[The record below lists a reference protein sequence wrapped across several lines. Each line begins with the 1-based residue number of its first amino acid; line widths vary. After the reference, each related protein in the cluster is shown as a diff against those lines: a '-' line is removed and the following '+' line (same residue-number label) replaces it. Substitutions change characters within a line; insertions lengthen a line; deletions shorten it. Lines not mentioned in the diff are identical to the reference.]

1 MIKKI
6 ALFLWSAVLLLCGTS
21 CTYNPPEG
29 ATRKHHSYAEI
40 LKYAQEIDENAVVD
54 TQYTDTIYSDHLRD
68 KYREWDAV
76 INGVSCH
83 VSSVPMLVWNE
94 GFAGGEFCRDYFFIS
109 TDYDYYLLKSVVD
122 ANYPDWTAALGE
134 EVYQRYVSDPRYE
147 DRQYIEFTDLKK
159 EKLSYDEL
167 KEIWDVAEEIQTEY
181 QESAIVKSLYILLYT
196 PVVYSTATGENKHI
210 RINPYSY
217 EIGDGLNEEIYANYV
232 EKWELLNSDLP
243 IRD

>member
-1 MIKKI
+1 MKKKI
-6 ALFLWSAVLLLCGTS
+6 SVAVLLATLFCTTS

-54 TQYTDTIYSDHLRD
+54 TQYTDTIYSDRLRD

-109 TDYDYYLLKSVVD
+109 TDYDYYLLKNVVD
-122 ANYPDWTAALGE
+122 TNYPAWTVYGM
-134 EVYQRYVSDPRYE
+134 EVYERYPSGPHYNNW
-147 DRQYIEFTDLKK
+147 QYIKFADLKK
-159 EKLSYDEL
+159 EKLSYEEL
-167 KEIWDVAEEIQTEY
+167 DALWDVACDIQAEY
-181 QESAIVKSLYILLYT
+181 QETAIEKELRMELYI
-196 PVVYSTATGENKHI
+196 PIVYSTATGENKHI
-210 RINPYSY
+210 KIREAGYL
-217 EIGDGLNEEIYANYV
+217 IGDGLTEERYAKYA
-232 EKWELLNSDLP
+232 ESWELIHSDLP
-243 IRD
+243 IKD